1 MLPKVATQ
9 LIHHTTRAVAAVQ
22 GSAFRNVLQSSSTG
36 TTTTATWPGVGASG
50 SSWGSAGTGAGGA
63 KYQSSSKFYHGYQVC
78 FLLCLSPY
86 LAFNLWVASYR
97 VLVGL

>member
-9 LIHHTTRAVAAVQ
+9 LIHHTTRAVAAAQ
-22 GSAFRNVLQSSSTG
+22 GPGHAFRNVLQSSSSG
-36 TTTTATWPGVGASG
+36 TTTTANWSGVGASG

-78 FLLCLSPY
+78 FPPCV
-86 LAFNLWVASYR
+86 FISYIER
-97 VLVGL
+97 VGHVL

>member
-22 GSAFRNVLQSSSTG
+22 GSGHAFRNVLQSSSTG

-50 SSWGSAGTGAGGA
+50 SSWGNAGTGAGGA
-63 KYQSSSKFYHGYQVC
+63 KYQSSSKFYHGYQVG
-78 FLLCLSPY
+78 FTAYISASRIQRVGRLL
-86 LAFNLWVASYR
+86 
-97 VLVGL
+97 